1 LSIVPELVISHPPK
15 PRLALAVGVI
25 GHRPNRLQGAEPEVQ
40 VRIAE
45 ALALIAEV
53 VQAAHSK
60 HPGFFAPEPP
70 ALTLVSALAE
80 GADRIV
86 AHVAVERGFA
96 LSAVLPF
103 VIEEYEKDFAT
114 AASRADYR
122 ELLAQSAST
131 TILCGGRDDELRA
144 YEIAGETVLDCSD
157 LVLAVWDGGPSAGRG
172 GTTEL
177 LVRASREGLPIVHID
192 ATGTQPTRILWAG
205 LSALA
210 LPRADIADVPSAALN
225 KTVEVIEQLVRPPGP
240 STEVTKLQEFLDAS
254 WRPRNWRLEVPL
266 LLALLHLRKP
276 RKADLL
282 PQSPEQLA
290 AQFLEL
296 ARVASPADAAS
307 RPRHA
312 FAALASAFGWA
323 DALGDRYAQIFRGAY
338 SLNFTFAALAV
349 FMAAASLIASHVLG
363 LEKWPFVVVEI
374 AFVLIVIVNTAA
386 GRRLD
391 WHGRWLETREVAER
405 FRAGIPLWLLGGKPK
420 SYAPGESTWSGWYVR
435 AHFRALGAH
444 GCIFDEHNRS
454 VIKSAIT
461 DIVEEQCR
469 YHAAT
474 AARLFKIER
483 RIERIGNS
491 LFGLTLAIAT
501 AYLAGVAARI
511 ASPEWWPYT
520 VTALTAGLPALGAAS
535 YAVRLIGDFEGSAK
549 RSQRSGKTLGVLDE
563 ALRQVSPSLPALRS
577 FAHAAADV
585 MLGDVA
591 HWRLASET
599 RQLAI
604 PG

>member
-1 LSIVPELVISHPPK
+1 MPEPVSTHPPK
-15 PRLALAVGVI
+15 PRLALAVAVI

-45 ALALIAEV
+45 ALTLIAAAV
-53 VQAAHSK
+53 KAAHEK
-60 HPGFFAPEPP
+60 YAEFFAPEPP

-80 GADRIV
+80 GADRIA
-86 AHVAVERGFA
+86 AHVAVERGFG

-103 VIEEYEKDFAT
+103 AIEEYEKDFAD
-114 AASRADYR
+114 AASRAEYR

-131 TILCGGRDDELRA
+131 TILCGARDDQPRA
-144 YEIAGETVLDCSD
+144 YEIVGDTVLDCSD

-177 LVRASREGLPIVHID
+177 LVRATGQGLPIVHID
-192 ATGTQPTRILWAG
+192 ATGTQPTRIRWAG
-205 LSALA
+205 LSQLA
-210 LPRADIADVPSAALN
+210 LPRADIVDVPSAALN

-282 PQSPEQLA
+282 PQSPEQLSA
-290 AQFLEL
+290 HFLEL
-296 ARVASPADAAS
+296 VRVASPADPVP
-307 RPRHA
+307 RPGHA

-363 LEKWPFVVVEI
+363 WEKWPFVVAEL
-374 AFVLIVIVNTAA
+374 ALVLIVIVNTAA

-405 FRAGIPLWLLGGKPK
+405 FRAGIPLWLLGGKPR
-420 SYAPGESTWSGWYVR
+420 SFAPGESTWSGWYVR

-444 GCIFDEHNRS
+444 ACTFGEDNRAA
-454 VIKSAIT
+454 INRAIT
-461 DIVEEQCR
+461 DIVEEQRR

-474 AARLFKIER
+474 AARLFRIER
-483 RIERIGNS
+483 RIERTGNG
-491 LFGLTLAIAT
+491 LFALTLAVAT

-511 ASPEWWPYT
+511 AAPEWWPYT
-520 VTALTAGLPALGAAS
+520 VTALTAGLPAFGAAS
-535 YAVRLIGDFEGSAK
+535 YAVRVIGDFEGSAK
-549 RSQRSGKTLGVLDE
+549 RSQRTGTTLGLLSE
-563 ALRQVSPSLPALRS
+563 AFRETSPSLPALRS